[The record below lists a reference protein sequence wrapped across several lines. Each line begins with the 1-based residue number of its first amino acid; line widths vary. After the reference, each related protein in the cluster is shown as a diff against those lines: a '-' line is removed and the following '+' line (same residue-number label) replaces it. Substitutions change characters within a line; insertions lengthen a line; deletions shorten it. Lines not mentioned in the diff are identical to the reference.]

1 MHQQKTSE
9 EPGAHKSQKTALV
22 HNLSKAK
29 SLIIQNVQYEAFKEE
44 IHCLRSSERLPKSSP
59 LLKLSPVIDKEGF
72 VRVGGRL
79 EQAGLS
85 YEERHPLILPS
96 SHHVTTLLVTYYHGR
111 VQHQG
116 RHFTLGLIRS
126 SGFWIIG
133 GKRIVNS
140 VINSCIKC
148 KKLRGR
154 QQIQKMAD
162 LPVERLTPVPPFSYV
177 GLDVFGPWT
186 VSARRTRG
194 GVANSKRWAVL
205 FTCLTIRA
213 IHIELLESMDTSSF
227 INALRRF
234 LALRGPVVQLRSDC
248 GTNFVGAHNELQSC
262 LKEMDEGAIQS
273 YLAAEGCDWIFNP
286 PHASHAGGV
295 WERMIG
301 VYPKNPGF
309 HFCRPW
315 TQASYSCGS
324 LNADG

>member
-1 MHQQKTSE
+1 M
-9 EPGAHKSQKTALV
+9 
-22 HNLSKAK
+22 
-29 SLIIQNVQYEAFKEE
+29 
-44 IHCLRSSERLPKSSP
+44 
-59 LLKLSPVIDKEGF
+59 IDKEGF
-72 VRVGGRL
+72 DRAGNRL

-96 SHHVTTLLVTYYHGR
+96 SHHVTTLLVTYYHGT

-126 SGFWIIG
+126 SGFWIIR
-133 GKRIVNS
+133 GKRIVNN

-148 KKLRGR
+148 KKLRGQ

-162 LPVERLTPVPPFSYV
+162 LPVKRLTPAPPFSYV

-227 INALRRF
+227 INALCRF
-234 LALRGPVVQLRSDC
+234 LALRVQLC
-248 GTNFVGAHNELQSC
+248 NFALIAVLTSLVHTTHSSPA
-262 LKEMDEGAIQS
+262 LKRWMKVPSSRTWPLRVAI
-273 YLAAEGCDWIFNP
+273 
-286 PHASHAGGV
+286 
-295 WERMIG
+295 
-301 VYPKNPGF
+301 
-309 HFCRPW
+309 
-315 TQASYSCGS
+315 GS
-324 LNADG
+324 LTPLTPLMQGAFGNE